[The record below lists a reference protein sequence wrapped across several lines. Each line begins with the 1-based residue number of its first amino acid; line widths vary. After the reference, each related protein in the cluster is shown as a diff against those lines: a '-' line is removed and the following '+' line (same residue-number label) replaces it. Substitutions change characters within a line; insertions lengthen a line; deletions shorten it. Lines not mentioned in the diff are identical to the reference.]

1 MLDHLPVSA
10 PTPIR
15 PTVAPHPT
23 IPDDETIEPAPITSN
38 AHFIPLVPSSVCYGA
53 GRGGFS
59 LCDPA
64 VTPARGQLFAVP
76 PRPV

>member
-1 MLDHLPVSA
+1 MSSKRGKQQTYGRIERTD
-10 PTPIR
+10 I
-15 PTVAPHPT
+15 
-23 IPDDETIEPAPITSN
+23 IINEPDRYDGPE
-38 AHFIPLVPSSVCYGA
+38 SSVRYGA

>member
-1 MLDHLPVSA
+1 MNQLLAMDTHRRETAPLFCVGRREQLPFTRQHV
-10 PTPIR
+10 
-15 PTVAPHPT
+15 V
-23 IPDDETIEPAPITSN
+23 EK
-38 AHFIPLVPSSVCYGA
+38 FSVRYGA